1 MRMFIDLIII
11 LIYKKVSLTTLKI
24 LKELIVINFL
34 KRFLLTISVTSLSI
48 AIVFADETV
57 EEIVVKGK
65 VLYSDQVKALK
76 APTAIIDVP
85 QSLSIVTDEDI
96 RKQGI
101 REIGDIVRYTPG
113 VNTSQG
119 EGHRDAIVFRGVRS
133 TADFFQD
140 GVRDDVQYYRSLYNV
155 EQVEILRG
163 PNALLFGRGG
173 TGGILN
179 RVTKKA
185 ELGEQFGSFDIGAD
199 DFGAFD
205 FAADY
210 NTTTGDNTALR
221 FNLHSDT
228 LENHRDMYDGDRT
241 GFNPALKIQLSDR
254 TTLDLSYEYADHE
267 RFIDRGIPTAN
278 GKPVTALK
286 NVVFGTADINV
297 TTLEADIFRGTVTTD
312 FSATSKA
319 IFSVTSSEF
328 EKMYQNLYASG
339 YDLDSNVVT
348 LDGYRDPTEREN
360 LIISANLV
368 NELQI
373 GSSTHTL
380 LIGAEIIDTENA
392 NERFD
397 TYWSTTQSDKESFNV
412 SRPLNISTNSAGVAS
427 GVDFTTKLKS
437 RTTSD
442 IEVTSFYI
450 QDQIDVSD
458 NLVILLGGRLDQFDV
473 TVDDVKA
480 GTSQSREDDEFSPR
494 AGIIYKPAENVS
506 WYVSYS
512 ESFLPRSGEQ
522 YKKLT
527 ASSAALDP
535 DVYESTELGVN
546 YDLTPDVSL
555 RVSYFDSEQTIATRD
570 ESGEGAEI
578 VGLQVDGVEL
588 EVKGELSD
596 QLYLSFGYSK
606 LDGETSS
613 GGEPREIPDSTMS
626 LWTTYQVND
635 KFGYGLGITRQGES
649 HISNNKPG
657 LVLPD
662 YTRVDF
668 ALFYDVSD
676 DLSIRLNVENI
687 NDELYF
693 PHSHST
699 HQASVGEDTNAR
711 LSITRRF

>member
-1 MRMFIDLIII
+1 MFKSTKALVQAI
-11 LIYKKVSLTTLKI
+11 LVS
-24 LKELIVINFL
+24 
-34 KRFLLTISVTSLSI
+34 SI
-48 AIVFADETV
+48 AIATTLVADEPV

-76 APTAIIDVP
+76 TPTAIIDVP

-119 EGHRDAIVFRGVRS
+119 EGHRDSVVFRGVRS
-133 TADFFQD
+133 TADFYQD
-140 GVRDDVQYYRSLYNV
+140 GNRDDVQYYRSLYNV
-155 EQVEILRG
+155 DQVEILRG

-173 TGGILN
+173 TGGIIN

-185 ELGEQFGSFDIGAD
+185 QIGETFGSFDIGAD

-210 NTTTGDNTALR
+210 NTSTGGNTALR
-221 FNLHSDT
+221 LNLHNDS

-241 GFNPALKIQLSDR
+241 GFNPTVKIQMSDK

-278 GKPVTALK
+278 GKPVEALK
-286 NVVFGTADINV
+286 DVVFGTSDINV
-297 TTLEADIFRGTVTTD
+297 TTLEADIFRGILTTD
-312 FSATSKA
+312 FSDTSKG
-319 IFSVTSSEF
+319 IFSITSSEF
-328 EKMYQNLYASG
+328 EKLYQNLYASG
-339 YDLDSNVVT
+339 YDLDTNVVT

-373 GSSTHTL
+373 GGATHTL
-380 LIGAEIIDTENA
+380 LIGAEIVDTDNK

-397 TYWSTTQSDKESFNV
+397 TYWSTTEKDKESFNV
-412 SRPLNISTNSAGVAS
+412 SRPLNIATNSAGVAT

-442 IEVTSFYI
+442 IEVTSVYI
-450 QDQIDVSD
+450 QDQIDLSD
-458 NLVILLGGRLDQFDV
+458 NLVVLLGGRLDQFDI
-473 TVDDVKA
+473 TVNDIKA

-494 AGIIYKPAENVS
+494 AGIIYKPEDNVS
-506 WYVSYS
+506 LYVSYS

-535 DVYESTELGVN
+535 DVYESTEIGVN
-546 YDLTPDVSL
+546 WDITPDLSL
-555 RVSYFDSEQTIATRD
+555 RASYFDSEQTIATRD
-570 ESGEGAEI
+570 ESGEGAE
-578 VGLQVDGVEL
+578 VLGLQVDGIEL
-588 EVKGELSD
+588 EIKGQVSD
-596 QLYLSFGYSK
+596 QLYVSFGYSDM
-606 LDGETSS
+606 DGETSS
-613 GGEPREIPDSTMS
+613 GGEPREIPENTMS

-635 KFGYGLGITRQGES
+635 SFGYALGVTRQGES
-649 HISNNKPG
+649 NISNNKPG
-657 LVLPD
+657 LILPD

-668 ALFYDVSD
+668 AAFYDISE
-676 DLSIRLNVENI
+676 DLTVRLNIENI
-687 NDELYF
+687 TDEVYF

-699 HQASVGEDTNAR
+699 HQASVGEEVNAR

>member
-1 MRMFIDLIII
+1 MFKITKALVKAI
-11 LIYKKVSLTTLKI
+11 LVS
-24 LKELIVINFL
+24 
-34 KRFLLTISVTSLSI
+34 SI
-48 AIVFADETV
+48 AIATTLVADEPV

-76 APTAIIDVP
+76 TPTAIIDVP

-119 EGHRDAIVFRGVRS
+119 EGHRDSVVFRGVRS
-133 TADFFQD
+133 TADFYQD
-140 GVRDDVQYYRSLYNV
+140 GNRDDVQYYRSLYNV
-155 EQVEILRG
+155 DQVEILRG

-173 TGGILN
+173 TGGIIN

-185 ELGEQFGSFDIGAD
+185 QIGETFGSFDIGAD

-210 NTTTGDNTALR
+210 NTSTGGNTALR
-221 FNLHSDT
+221 LNLHNDS

-241 GFNPALKIQLSDR
+241 GFNPTVKIQMSDK

-278 GKPVTALK
+278 GKPVEALK
-286 NVVFGTADINV
+286 DVVFGTSDINV
-297 TTLEADIFRGTVTTD
+297 TTLEADIFRGILTTD
-312 FSATSKA
+312 FSDTSKG
-319 IFSVTSSEF
+319 IFSITSSEF
-328 EKMYQNLYASG
+328 EKLYQNLYASG
-339 YDLDSNVVT
+339 YDLDTNVVT

-373 GSSTHTL
+373 GGATHTL
-380 LIGAEIIDTENA
+380 LIGAEIVDTDNK

-397 TYWSTTQSDKESFNV
+397 TYWSTTEKDKESFNV
-412 SRPLNISTNSAGVAS
+412 SRPLNIATNSAGVAT

-442 IEVTSFYI
+442 IEVTSVYI
-450 QDQIDVSD
+450 QDQIDLSD
-458 NLVILLGGRLDQFDV
+458 NLVVLLGGRLDQFDI
-473 TVDDVKA
+473 TVNDIKA

-494 AGIIYKPAENVS
+494 AGIIYKPEDNVS
-506 WYVSYS
+506 LYVSYS

-535 DVYESTELGVN
+535 DVYESTEIGVN
-546 YDLTPDVSL
+546 WDITPDLSL
-555 RVSYFDSEQTIATRD
+555 RASYFDSEQTIATRD
-570 ESGEGAEI
+570 ESGEGAE
-578 VGLQVDGVEL
+578 VLGLQVDGIEL
-588 EVKGELSD
+588 EIKGQVSD
-596 QLYLSFGYSK
+596 QLYVSFGYSDM
-606 LDGETSS
+606 DGETSS
-613 GGEPREIPDSTMS
+613 GGEPREIPENTMS

-635 KFGYGLGITRQGES
+635 SFGYALGVTRQGES
-649 HISNNKPG
+649 NISNNKPG
-657 LVLPD
+657 LILPD

-668 ALFYDVSD
+668 AAFYDISE
-676 DLSIRLNVENI
+676 DLTVRLNIENI
-687 NDELYF
+687 TDEVYF

-699 HQASVGEDTNAR
+699 HQASVGEEVNAR

>member
-1 MRMFIDLIII
+1 MVRLVRTFFQGIA
-11 LIYKKVSLTTLKI
+11 VS
-24 LKELIVINFL
+24 
-34 KRFLLTISVTSLSI
+34 SLAFSASLYSDE
-48 AIVFADETV
+48 AI

-76 APTAIIDVP
+76 TPTAIIDVP
-85 QSLSIVTDEDI
+85 QSLSIVTDADI

-119 EGHRDAIVFRGVRS
+119 EGHRDSVVFRGVRS
-133 TADFFQD
+133 TADFYQD
-140 GVRDDVQYYRSLYNV
+140 GARDDVQYYRSLYNID
-155 EQVEILRG
+155 QVEILRG

-173 TGGILN
+173 TGGIIN

-185 ELGEQFGSFDIGAD
+185 QIGEQFGSFDIGAD

-210 NTTTGDNTALR
+210 NTSTGDNTALR
-221 FNLHSDT
+221 FNLHTDS
-228 LENHRDMYDGDRT
+228 LENHRDLYDGDRI
-241 GFNPALKIQLSDR
+241 GFNPTVKIQMSET

-278 GKPVTALK
+278 GKPVEALK
-286 NVVFGTADINV
+286 DIVLGTSDINI
-297 TTLEADIFRGTVTTD
+297 TTLEADIFRGTLTTD
-312 FSATSKA
+312 FSDTSKG

-339 YDLDSNVVT
+339 YDLDANVVT

-368 NELQI
+368 NEIQI
-373 GSSTHTL
+373 GGSTHTL
-380 LIGAEIIDTENA
+380 LIGAELVDTDNK
-392 NERFD
+392 NVRYD
-397 TYWSTTQSDKESFNV
+397 TYWSTTEKDKESFNV
-412 SRPLNISTNSAGVAS
+412 SRPLNIATNSAGVATS
-427 GVDFTTKLKS
+427 VDFTTKLKS
-437 RTTSD
+437 STTSD
-442 IEVTSFYI
+442 IEVTSIYI
-450 QDQIDVSD
+450 QDQIDLSD
-458 NLVILLGGRLDQFDV
+458 NLIVLLGGRLDQFDI
-473 TVDDVKA
+473 TVDDIKA
-480 GTSQSREDDEFSPR
+480 GSSQSKEDDEFSPR
-494 AGIIYKPAENVS
+494 AGIIFKPQDNVS
-506 WYVSYS
+506 LYLSYS

-535 DVYESTELGVN
+535 DVYESSEAGVN
-546 YDLTPDVSL
+546 WDITPDLSL
-555 RVSYFDSEQTIATRD
+555 RASYFDSEQTIATRD

-578 VGLQVDGVEL
+578 VGLQVDGIEL
-588 EVKGELSD
+588 EVKGQVSD
-596 QLYLSFGYSK
+596 QLFVSFGYSDM
-606 LDGETSS
+606 DGETSS
-613 GGEPREIPDSTMS
+613 GGEPREIPENTMS

-635 KFGYGLGITRQGES
+635 KFGYGLGVTRQGES
-649 HISNNKPG
+649 NISNNRPG

-668 ALFYDVSD
+668 AAYFDVSE
-676 DLSIRLNVENI
+676 DLTVRLNIENI
-687 NDELYF
+687 TDEVYF

-699 HQASVGEDTNAR
+699 HQVSVGEEVNAR

>member
-1 MRMFIDLIII
+1 MFKITKALVKAI
-11 LIYKKVSLTTLKI
+11 LVS
-24 LKELIVINFL
+24 
-34 KRFLLTISVTSLSI
+34 SI
-48 AIVFADETV
+48 AIATTLVADEPV

-76 APTAIIDVP
+76 TPTAIIDVP

-119 EGHRDAIVFRGVRS
+119 EGHRDSVVFRGVRS
-133 TADFFQD
+133 TADFYQD
-140 GVRDDVQYYRSLYNV
+140 GNRDDVQYYRSLYNV
-155 EQVEILRG
+155 DQVEILRG

-173 TGGILN
+173 TGGIIN

-185 ELGEQFGSFDIGAD
+185 QIGETFGSFDIGAD

-210 NTTTGDNTALR
+210 NTSTGDNTALR
-221 FNLHSDT
+221 LNLHNDS

-241 GFNPALKIQLSDR
+241 GFNPTVKIQMSDK

-278 GKPVTALK
+278 GKPVEALK
-286 NVVFGTADINV
+286 DVVFGTSDINV
-297 TTLEADIFRGTVTTD
+297 TTLEADIFRGILTTD
-312 FSATSKA
+312 FSDTSKG
-319 IFSVTSSEF
+319 IFSITSSEF
-328 EKMYQNLYASG
+328 EKLYQNLYASG
-339 YDLDSNVVT
+339 YDLDTNVVT

-373 GSSTHTL
+373 GGATHTL
-380 LIGAEIIDTENA
+380 LIGAEIVDTDNK

-397 TYWSTTQSDKESFNV
+397 TYWSTTEKDKESFNV
-412 SRPLNISTNSAGVAS
+412 SRPLNIATNSAGVAT

-442 IEVTSFYI
+442 IEVTSVYI
-450 QDQIDVSD
+450 QDQIDLSD
-458 NLVILLGGRLDQFDV
+458 NLVVLLGGRLDQFDI
-473 TVDDVKA
+473 TVNDIKA

-494 AGIIYKPAENVS
+494 AGIIYKPEDNVS
-506 WYVSYS
+506 LYVSYS

-535 DVYESTELGVN
+535 DVYESTEIGVN
-546 YDLTPDVSL
+546 WDITPDLSL
-555 RVSYFDSEQTIATRD
+555 RASYFDSEQTIATRD
-570 ESGEGAEI
+570 ESGEGAE
-578 VGLQVDGVEL
+578 VLGLQVDGIEL
-588 EVKGELSD
+588 EIKGQVSD
-596 QLYLSFGYSK
+596 QLYVSFGYSDM
-606 LDGETSS
+606 DGETSS
-613 GGEPREIPDSTMS
+613 GGEPREIPENTMS

-635 KFGYGLGITRQGES
+635 SFGYALGVTRQGES
-649 HISNNKPG
+649 NISNNKPG
-657 LVLPD
+657 LILPD

-668 ALFYDVSD
+668 AAFYDISE
-676 DLSIRLNVENI
+676 DLTVRLNIENI
-687 NDELYF
+687 TDEVYF

-699 HQASVGEDTNAR
+699 HQASVGEEVNAR

>member
-1 MRMFIDLIII
+1 MFKITKALVKAI
-11 LIYKKVSLTTLKI
+11 LVS
-24 LKELIVINFL
+24 
-34 KRFLLTISVTSLSI
+34 SI
-48 AIVFADETV
+48 AIASTLVADEPV

-76 APTAIIDVP
+76 TPTAIIDVP

-119 EGHRDAIVFRGVRS
+119 EGHRDSVVFRGVRS
-133 TADFFQD
+133 TADFYQD
-140 GVRDDVQYYRSLYNV
+140 GNRDDVQYYRSLYNV
-155 EQVEILRG
+155 DQVEILRG

-173 TGGILN
+173 TGGIIN

-185 ELGEQFGSFDIGAD
+185 QIGETFGSFDIGAD

-210 NTTTGDNTALR
+210 NTSTGGNTALR
-221 FNLHSDT
+221 LNLHNDS

-241 GFNPALKIQLSDR
+241 GFNPTVKIQMSDK

-278 GKPVTALK
+278 GKPVEALK
-286 NVVFGTADINV
+286 DVVFGTSDINV
-297 TTLEADIFRGTVTTD
+297 TTLEADIFRGILTTD
-312 FSATSKA
+312 FSDTSKG
-319 IFSVTSSEF
+319 IFSITSSEF
-328 EKMYQNLYASG
+328 EKLYQNLYASG
-339 YDLDSNVVT
+339 YDLDTNVVT

-373 GSSTHTL
+373 GGATHTL
-380 LIGAEIIDTENA
+380 LIGAEIVDTDNK

-397 TYWSTTQSDKESFNV
+397 TYWSTTEKDKESFNV
-412 SRPLNISTNSAGVAS
+412 SRPLNIATNSAGVAT

-442 IEVTSFYI
+442 IEVTSVYI
-450 QDQIDVSD
+450 QDQIDLSD
-458 NLVILLGGRLDQFDV
+458 NLVVLLGGRLDQFDI
-473 TVDDVKA
+473 TVNDIKA

-494 AGIIYKPAENVS
+494 AGIIYKPEDNVS
-506 WYVSYS
+506 LYVSYS

-535 DVYESTELGVN
+535 DVYESTEIGVN
-546 YDLTPDVSL
+546 WDITPDLSL
-555 RVSYFDSEQTIATRD
+555 RASYFDSEQTIATRD
-570 ESGEGAEI
+570 ESGEGAE
-578 VGLQVDGVEL
+578 VLGLQVDGIEL
-588 EVKGELSD
+588 EIKGQVSD
-596 QLYLSFGYSK
+596 QLYVSFGYSDM
-606 LDGETSS
+606 DGETSS
-613 GGEPREIPDSTMS
+613 GGEPREIPENTMS

-635 KFGYGLGITRQGES
+635 SFGYALGVTRQGES
-649 HISNNKPG
+649 NISNNKPG
-657 LVLPD
+657 LILPD

-668 ALFYDVSD
+668 AAFYDISE
-676 DLSIRLNVENI
+676 DLTVRLNIENI
-687 NDELYF
+687 TDEVYF

-699 HQASVGEDTNAR
+699 HQASVGEEVNAR

>member
-1 MRMFIDLIII
+1 M
-11 LIYKKVSLTTLKI
+11 
-24 LKELIVINFL
+24 
-34 KRFLLTISVTSLSI
+34 
-48 AIVFADETV
+48 
-57 EEIVVKGK
+57 
-65 VLYSDQVKALK
+65 
-76 APTAIIDVP
+76 
-85 QSLSIVTDEDI
+85 
-96 RKQGI
+96 
-101 REIGDIVRYTPG
+101 
-113 VNTSQG
+113 
-119 EGHRDAIVFRGVRS
+119 
-133 TADFFQD
+133 
-140 GVRDDVQYYRSLYNV
+140 
-155 EQVEILRG
+155 
-163 PNALLFGRGG
+163 
-173 TGGILN
+173 
-179 RVTKKA
+179 
-185 ELGEQFGSFDIGAD
+185 
-199 DFGAFD
+199 
-205 FAADY
+205 
-210 NTTTGDNTALR
+210 
-221 FNLHSDT
+221 
-228 LENHRDMYDGDRT
+228 
-241 GFNPALKIQLSDR
+241 
-254 TTLDLSYEYADHE
+254 
-267 RFIDRGIPTAN
+267 
-278 GKPVTALK
+278 
-286 NVVFGTADINV
+286 
-297 TTLEADIFRGTVTTD
+297 
-312 FSATSKA
+312 
-319 IFSVTSSEF
+319 
-328 EKMYQNLYASG
+328 
-339 YDLDSNVVT
+339 
-348 LDGYRDPTEREN
+348 
-360 LIISANLV
+360 
-368 NELQI
+368 
-373 GSSTHTL
+373 
-380 LIGAEIIDTENA
+380 
-392 NERFD
+392 
-397 TYWSTTQSDKESFNV
+397 
-412 SRPLNISTNSAGVAS
+412 
-427 GVDFTTKLKS
+427 KS

-458 NLVILLGGRLDQFDV
+458 NLVILLGGRLDQFDI
-473 TVDDVKA
+473 TVDDLKA

-494 AGIIYKPAENVS
+494 AGIIYKPMENVS

-535 DVYESTELGVN
+535 DVYESTEIGVN

-578 VGLQVDGVEL
+578 VGLQVDGIEL

-649 HISNNKPG
+649 NISNNKPG